1 MAASAQRTE
10 ADFDVA
16 IVGAGFSGL
25 CMAIKLKEAGID
37 SFVVLEKA
45 EEVGGT
51 WRQNTYPGCA
61 CDVQS
66 HLYSYSFEGNPN
78 WSRKFAP
85 WNEIYD
91 YILRC
96 TDEHGLRTHIR
107 FGHEVDEAV
116 FDAGPGHWHIRT
128 TNGSTVTA
136 RAFVLG
142 TGPLHVPLS
151 PDVPGLETFQGKIFH
166 SSQWDHNFD
175 FEGKTVASIG
185 TGGSA
190 IQYVPEIAPQVK
202 QVHVFQRTAP
212 WILPKP
218 DREYSKIEK
227 LLFRLSPQ
235 LRKLHRGWL
244 YVRNELRVLPIMNPV
259 LTRPL
264 EKLAT
269 LYIKRCVDDP
279 AIVEQLT
286 PDYTIGCK
294 RVLLSNNYYQ
304 TFNRPNV
311 ELVTDALTEVK
322 ENSVVTSDGVERPVD
337 AIILGT
343 GFEADPRNYLDK
355 LTIKGLGGRDL
366 LSCWENGAEAYL
378 GITVAG
384 FPNMF
389 ELVGP
394 NTGLGHNSLLF
405 MIESQVHYIVQCL
418 KLLQKK
424 KAKYMNVRTP
434 ALRRY
439 NEELEQRLEN
449 TVWTSGCKSWYTQED
464 GKNIA
469 IWPGFSFRYRARTR
483 AVEVDHYVWT
493 PHLQR
498 TTVQSYGRDPHT
510 HRDRHRRPAFSGVG
524 GAD

>member
-1 MAASAQRTE
+1 
-10 ADFDVA
+10 
-16 IVGAGFSGL
+16 
-25 CMAIKLKEAGID
+25 
-37 SFVVLEKA
+37 
-45 EEVGGT
+45 
-51 WRQNTYPGCA
+51 
-61 CDVQS
+61 
-66 HLYSYSFEGNPN
+66 
-78 WSRKFAP
+78 
-85 WNEIYD
+85 
-91 YILRC
+91 
-96 TDEHGLRTHIR
+96 
-107 FGHEVDEAV
+107 
-116 FDAGPGHWHIRT
+116 
-128 TNGSTVTA
+128 
-136 RAFVLG
+136 
-142 TGPLHVPLS
+142 
-151 PDVPGLETFQGKIFH
+151 GKIFH
-166 SSQWDHNFD
+166 SSRWDHGFD
-175 FEGKTVASIG
+175 FRGKTVASIG

-190 IQYVPEIAPQVK
+190 IQYVPEIAPKVK
-202 QVHVFQRTAP
+202 HLHVFQRTAP

-218 DREYSKIEK
+218 DREYKELEK
-227 LLFRLSPQ
+227 FLFRVSPQ

-244 YVRNELRVLPIMNPV
+244 YVRNELRVLPIMNPR

-264 EKLAT
+264 EKLAA
-269 LYIKRCVDDP
+269 LYIKHCVDDP
-279 AIVEQLT
+279 ALVERLT
-286 PDYTIGCK
+286 PNYTIGCK

-311 ELVTDALTEVK
+311 ELVTDALTQIK
-322 ENSVVTSDGVERPVD
+322 ENSVVTKDGVERPVD

-366 LSCWENGAEAYL
+366 LTHWENGAEAYL

-394 NTGLGHNSLLF
+394 NTGLGHNSLIF

-418 KLLQKK
+418 KLLRKK

-483 AVEVDHYVWT
+483 TVEADHYVWT
-493 PHLQR
+493 PRHE
-498 TTVQSYGRDPHT
+498 TATVHSHGRDAPT
-510 HRDRHRRPAFSGVG
+510 HRDRDRRPAFGGVG

>member
-1 MAASAQRTE
+1 MVTPARRAKT
-10 ADFDVA
+10 DFEVA

-25 CMAIKLKEAGID
+25 CTAIKLKEAGID

-45 EEVGGT
+45 AEVGGT
-51 WRQNTYPGCA
+51 WRENTYPGCA

-91 YILRC
+91 YILQC
-96 TDEHGLRTHIR
+96 TDKHGLRPHIR
-107 FGHEVDEAV
+107 FGHEVDEAI
-116 FDAGPGHWHIRT
+116 FDSGPGLWRIRT
-128 TNGSTVTA
+128 KNGSTITA

-142 TGPLHVPLS
+142 TGPLHVPLI
-151 PDVPGLETFQGKIFH
+151 PEIPGLETFQGKIFH
-166 SSQWDHNFD
+166 SSRWDHDFD
-175 FEGKTVASIG
+175 FEDKTVASVG

-190 IQYVPEIAPQVK
+190 IQYVPEIAPDAKHVY
-202 QVHVFQRTAP
+202 VFQRTAP

-218 DREYSKIEK
+218 DREYSELER

-259 LTRPL
+259 LARPL

-269 LYIKRCVDDP
+269 LYIKHCVRDP
-279 AIVEQLT
+279 ALVEQLT

-304 TFNRPNV
+304 AFNRSNV
-311 ELVTDALTEVK
+311 ELVTDALTQIK
-322 ENSVVTSDGVERPVD
+322 EHSVVTKDGTERPVD

-343 GFEADPRNYLDK
+343 GFHADPRNYLDK

-366 LSCWENGAEAYL
+366 LTHWKNGPEAYL

-405 MIESQVHYIVQCL
+405 MIESQVRYIVECL

-424 KAKYMNVRTP
+424 NAKYMNVRTH
-434 ALRRY
+434 ALQRY
-439 NEELEQRLEN
+439 NEELEHRLED

-483 AVEVDHYVWT
+483 TVEADHYVWT
-493 PHLQR
+493 PNPETANVR
-498 TTVQSYGRDPHT
+498 SDGRNAHT
-510 HRDRHRRPAFSGVG
+510 HGDRHRRPAFDGVG